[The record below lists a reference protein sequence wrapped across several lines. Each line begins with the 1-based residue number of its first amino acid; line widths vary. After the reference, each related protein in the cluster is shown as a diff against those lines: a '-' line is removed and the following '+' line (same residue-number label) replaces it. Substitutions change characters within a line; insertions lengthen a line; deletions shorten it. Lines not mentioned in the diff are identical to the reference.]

1 MNLRWILMNDCVSCV
16 IPGASRVSQVED
28 NIKASELPPL
38 TDEQMAEVEEIYQKY
53 IKKYVHNLW

>member
-1 MNLRWILMNDCVSCV
+1 MNDCVSCV
-16 IPGASRVSQVED
+16 IPGASRVPQVED